1 MFGAI
6 ILALA
11 QGAASPL
18 VYLDCTVNQNGRPV
32 EWKVTLNE
40 AEGIVDYDTVIS
52 GPQRRPARFTADA
65 VYFVSF
71 TLSRTDLSIRREVSI
86 LGKVEQHT
94 GTCRLAESKPR
105 AF

>member
-1 MFGAI
+1 MFGAV

-18 VYLDCTVNQNGRPV
+18 VYLDCTVNQGGQQV
-32 EWKVTLNE
+32 EWKITLNE
-40 AEGIVDYDTVIS
+40 AEGVVDYDTVIS

-65 VYFVSF
+65 VHFVGF

-86 LGKVEQHT
+86 LGKVELHS
-94 GTCRLAESKPR
+94 GICRLAEAKAR